1 MKSIKDLR
9 TDYQKSELNVNDL
22 TEEPITLFQEWL
34 NQAITYSND
43 ANAFVL
49 STVNS
54 NGVPSSRVLLLR
66 DATEKG
72 FSFFTNYSSRK
83 SQEIE
88 VNPNVC
94 MNFFWPE
101 MERQVRINGSIS
113 RLSEQESD
121 DYFNSRPY
129 ESRIGAW
136 CSPQSQVIESREVL
150 ENKIQELKKKYP
162 NEVPRPDNWGGYT
175 IVPNEIEFWQGR
187 ASRLHDRFLYTYDE
201 KLKWKIE
208 RLAP

>member
-22 TEEPITLFQEWL
+22 TEEPIILFQQWL
-34 NQAITYSND
+34 TQAITYSND

-113 RLSEQESD
+113 RLSEQKSD

-136 CSPQSQVIESREVL
+136 CLPQSQVIESREVL

-162 NEVPRPDNWGGYT
+162 NEVPRPENWGGYT

-187 ASRLHDRFLYTYDE
+187 ASRLHDRFLYNKEGENWT
-201 KLKWKIE
+201 IN

>member
-9 TDYQKSELNVNDL
+9 TDYQKSELNVKDL
-22 TEEPITLFQEWL
+22 TEEPITLFQQWL
-34 NQAITYSND
+34 SQAITYSND

-54 NGVPSSRVLLLR
+54 NTVPSSRVLLLR

-150 ENKIQELKKKYP
+150 ENKIQELKKKFP
-162 NEVPRPDNWGGYT
+162 NEVPRPENWGGYT

-187 ASRLHDRFLYTYDE
+187 VSRLHDRFLYKKEGENWT
-201 KLKWKIE
+201 IN

>member
-1 MKSIKDLR
+1 MKSIRDLR
-9 TDYQKSELNVNDL
+9 TDYQKSELNVKDL
-22 TEEPITLFQEWL
+22 TEEPITLFQQWL
-34 NQAITYSND
+34 SQAIAYSND

-66 DATEKG
+66 DATKKG

-101 MERQVRINGSIS
+101 MERQVRINGSII

-121 DYFNSRPY
+121 DYFSSRPY

-162 NEVPRPDNWGGYT
+162 NEVPRPENWGGYT

-187 ASRLHDRFLYTYDE
+187 ASRLHDRFLYNKEGENWT
-201 KLKWKIE
+201 IN

>member
-9 TDYQKSELNVNDL
+9 TDYLKSELNVEDL
-22 TEEPITLFQEWL
+22 AEEPVTLFKKWL
-34 NQAITYSND
+34 SQAISYSND

-54 NGVPSSRVLLLR
+54 YGLPSSRVLLLR
-66 DATEKG
+66 DVTQKG

-101 MERQVRINGSIS
+101 MERQVRINGSIN
-113 RLSEQESD
+113 RLSEKESD

-136 CSPQSQVIESREVL
+136 SSPQSQVIKSREVL
-150 ENKIQELKKKYP
+150 EKKIKELKKKYP
-162 NEVPRPDNWGGYT
+162 NEVPRPENWGGYS
-175 IVPNEIEFWQGR
+175 IIPNEIEFWQGR
-187 ASRLHDRFLYTYDE
+187 ASRLHDRFLYKKE
-201 KLKWKIE
+201 GKSWMIN

>member
-9 TDYQKSELNVNDL
+9 TDYQKSELNVKDL
-22 TEEPITLFQEWL
+22 TVEPITLFQQWL
-34 NQAITYSND
+34 SQAITYSND

-54 NGVPSSRVLLLR
+54 NSVPSSRVLLLR

-101 MERQVRINGSIS
+101 MERQVRINGSII

-121 DYFNSRPY
+121 DYFSSRPY

-162 NEVPRPDNWGGYT
+162 NEVPRPENWGGYT

-187 ASRLHDRFLYTYDE
+187 ASRLHDRFLYNKEGENWT
-201 KLKWKIE
+201 IN

>member
-9 TDYQKSELNVNDL
+9 TDYKKSKLNVKDL
-22 TEEPITLFQEWL
+22 TEEPITLFQQWL
-34 NQAITYSND
+34 SQAITYSND

-113 RLSEQESD
+113 RLSEQKSD

-162 NEVPRPDNWGGYT
+162 NEVPRPENWGGYT

-187 ASRLHDRFLYTYDE
+187 ASRLHDRFLYNKEGENWT
-201 KLKWKIE
+201 IN

>member
-9 TDYQKSELNVNDL
+9 TDYQKSELNVKDL
-22 TEEPITLFQEWL
+22 TEEPITLFQQWIS
-34 NQAITYSND
+34 QAIAYSND

-66 DATEKG
+66 DATKKG

-101 MERQVRINGSIS
+101 MERQVRINGSII

-121 DYFNSRPY
+121 DYFSSRPY

-136 CSPQSQVIESREVL
+136 CSPQSQVIESRQVL

-162 NEVPRPDNWGGYT
+162 NEVPRPKNWGGFT
-175 IVPNEIEFWQGR
+175 ILPNEIEFWQGR
-187 ASRLHDRFLYTYDE
+187 ASRLHDRFLYSKEGENWT
-201 KLKWKIE
+201 IN

>member
-9 TDYQKSELNVNDL
+9 TDYQKSELNVKDL
-22 TEEPITLFQEWL
+22 TEEPITLFQQWL
-34 NQAITYSND
+34 SQAINYSND

-136 CSPQSQVIESREVL
+136 CSPQSQVIESREVF

-162 NEVPRPDNWGGYT
+162 NEVPRPENWGGYT

-187 ASRLHDRFLYTYDE
+187 ASRLHDRFLYSKEGENWT
-201 KLKWKIE
+201 IN

>member
-9 TDYQKSELNVNDL
+9 TDYQKSELNVKDL
-22 TEEPITLFQEWL
+22 TEEPITLFQQWL
-34 NQAITYSND
+34 SQAINYSND

-150 ENKIQELKKKYP
+150 EIKIQELKKKYP
-162 NEVPRPDNWGGYT
+162 NEVPRPENWGGYT

-187 ASRLHDRFLYTYDE
+187 ASRLHDRFLYNKEGEHWT
-201 KLKWKIE
+201 IN

>member
-9 TDYQKSELNVNDL
+9 TDYLKSELNVEDL
-22 TEEPITLFQEWL
+22 AEEPVTLFKKWL
-34 NQAITYSND
+34 SQAISYSND

-54 NGVPSSRVLLLR
+54 YGFPSSRVLLLR
-66 DATEKG
+66 DVTQKG

-101 MERQVRINGSIS
+101 MERQVRINGSIN
-113 RLSEQESD
+113 RLSEKESD

-136 CSPQSQVIESREVL
+136 SSPQSQVIKSREVL
-150 ENKIQELKKKYP
+150 EKKIKELKKKYP
-162 NEVPRPDNWGGYT
+162 YDVPRPENWGGYF
-175 IVPNEIEFWQGR
+175 IIPNEIEFWQGR
-187 ASRLHDRFLYTYDE
+187 ASRLHDRFLYKKE
-201 KLKWKIE
+201 GESWMIN

>member
-9 TDYQKSELNVNDL
+9 TDYQKSELNVKDL
-22 TEEPITLFQEWL
+22 TEEPITLFQQWL
-34 NQAITYSND
+34 SQAINYSND

-129 ESRIGAW
+129 ESRIGAC

-162 NEVPRPDNWGGYT
+162 NEVPRPENWGGYT

-187 ASRLHDRFLYTYDE
+187 ASRLHDRFLYNKEGENWT
-201 KLKWKIE
+201 IN

>member
-1 MKSIKDLR
+1 MKTIKNLR
-9 TDYQKSELNVNDL
+9 TDYHKSKLDVNDL
-22 TEEPITLFQEWL
+22 TESPISLFQLWL
-34 NQAITYSND
+34 SKAIAYSND

-54 NGVPSSRVLLLR
+54 NSVPSSRVLLLR

-113 RLSEQESD
+113 RLSEQKSD

-162 NEVPRPDNWGGYT
+162 NEVPRPENWGGYT

-187 ASRLHDRFLYTYDE
+187 ASRLHDRFLYNKEGENWT
-201 KLKWKIE
+201 IN

>member
-9 TDYQKSELNVNDL
+9 TDYQKSELNVKDL
-22 TEEPITLFQEWL
+22 TEEPITLFQQWL
-34 NQAITYSND
+34 SQAITYSND

-54 NGVPSSRVLLLR
+54 NAVPSSRVLLLR

-162 NEVPRPDNWGGYT
+162 NEVPRPENWGGYT

-187 ASRLHDRFLYTYDE
+187 ASRLHDRFLYKKEGENWT
-201 KLKWKIE
+201 IN

>member
-1 MKSIKDLR
+1 MKTIKNLR
-9 TDYQKSELNVNDL
+9 TDYHKSKLDVNDL
-22 TEEPITLFQEWL
+22 TESPISLFQLWL
-34 NQAITYSND
+34 SKAIANSND

-54 NGVPSSRVLLLR
+54 NSVPSSRVLLLR
-66 DATEKG
+66 DVSEKG
-72 FSFFTNYSSRK
+72 FSFFTNYNSRK
-83 SQEIE
+83 SKEIE

-113 RLSEQESD
+113 RLSEQKSD

-162 NEVPRPDNWGGYT
+162 NEVPRPENWGGYT

-187 ASRLHDRFLYTYDE
+187 ASRLHDRFLYNKEGENWT
-201 KLKWKIE
+201 IN

>member
-9 TDYQKSELNVNDL
+9 TDYLKSELNVEDL
-22 TEEPITLFQEWL
+22 AEEPITLFKKWL
-34 NQAITYSND
+34 SQAISHSND

-54 NGVPSSRVLLLR
+54 YGVPSSRVLLLR
-66 DATEKG
+66 DITQKG
-72 FSFFTNYSSRK
+72 FTFFTNYSSRK

-94 MNFFWPE
+94 MNFFWPG
-101 MERQVRINGSIS
+101 MERQVRINGSIN

-136 CSPQSQVIESREVL
+136 CSPQSQVIKSREVL
-150 ENKIQELKKKYP
+150 EKKIKELKKQYP
-162 NEVPRPDNWGGYT
+162 NEVPRPENWGGYF
-175 IVPNEIEFWQGR
+175 IIPNEIEFWQGR
-187 ASRLHDRFLYTYDE
+187 ASRLHDRFLYKKE
-201 KLKWKIE
+201 GESWIIN

>member
-9 TDYQKSELNVNDL
+9 TDYKKSKLNVKDL
-22 TEEPITLFQEWL
+22 TEEPIILFQQWL
-34 NQAITYSND
+34 SQAITYSND

-83 SQEIE
+83 SKEIE

-101 MERQVRINGSIS
+101 LERQVRINGSIS

-129 ESRIGAW
+129 ESRIGAC

-162 NEVPRPDNWGGYT
+162 NEVPRPENWGGYT

-187 ASRLHDRFLYTYDE
+187 ASRLHDRFLYNKEGENWT
-201 KLKWKIE
+201 IN

>member
-9 TDYQKSELNVNDL
+9 TDYQKSELNVKDL
-22 TEEPITLFQEWL
+22 TEEPITLFQQWL
-34 NQAITYSND
+34 SQAITYSND

-136 CSPQSQVIESREVL
+136 CSPQSQVIGSREVL
-150 ENKIQELKKKYP
+150 EIKIQELKKKYP
-162 NEVPRPDNWGGYT
+162 NEVPRPENWGGYT

-187 ASRLHDRFLYTYDE
+187 ASRLHDRFLYNKEGENWT
-201 KLKWKIE
+201 IN

>member
-1 MKSIKDLR
+1 MKSIKNLR
-9 TDYQKSELNVNDL
+9 TDYLKNELNVEDL
-22 TEEPITLFQEWL
+22 DEEPVTLFKKWL
-34 NQAITYSND
+34 LQAISYSND

-54 NGVPSSRVLLLR
+54 YGLPSSRVLLLR
-66 DATEKG
+66 DVTEKG

-101 MERQVRINGSIS
+101 MERQVRINGSII
-113 RLSEQESD
+113 RLSEKESD

-129 ESRIGAW
+129 ESKIGAW
-136 CSPQSQVIESREVL
+136 SSPQSQVIKSREVL
-150 ENKIQELKKKYP
+150 EKKIKELKKKYP
-162 NEVPRPDNWGGYT
+162 NKVPRPENWGGYF
-175 IVPNEIEFWQGR
+175 IIPNEIEFWQGR
-187 ASRLHDRFLYTYDE
+187 ASRLHDRFLYKKE
-201 KLKWKIE
+201 GKSWMIS

>member
-9 TDYQKSELNVNDL
+9 TDYQKSELNVKDL
-22 TEEPITLFQEWL
+22 TEEPITLFQQWL
-34 NQAITYSND
+34 SQAITYSND

-162 NEVPRPDNWGGYT
+162 NEVPRPENWGGYT

-187 ASRLHDRFLYTYDE
+187 ASRLHDRFLYKKEGENWT
-201 KLKWKIE
+201 IN

>member
-22 TEEPITLFQEWL
+22 TEEPITLFQQWL
-34 NQAITYSND
+34 SQAITYSND

-150 ENKIQELKKKYP
+150 LNKIQELKKKYP
-162 NEVPRPDNWGGYT
+162 NEVPRPENWGGYT

-187 ASRLHDRFLYTYDE
+187 ASRLHDRFLYNKEGENWT
-201 KLKWKIE
+201 IN

>member
-9 TDYQKSELNVNDL
+9 TDYQKSELNVKDL
-22 TEEPITLFQEWL
+22 TEEPITLFQQWL
-34 NQAITYSND
+34 SEAITYSND

-49 STVNS
+49 STVNR

-66 DATEKG
+66 GATEKG

-101 MERQVRINGSIS
+101 MERQVRINGSIR

-162 NEVPRPDNWGGYT
+162 NDVPRPENWGGYT

-187 ASRLHDRFLYTYDE
+187 ASRLHDRFLYNKEGENWT
-201 KLKWKIE
+201 IN

>member
-22 TEEPITLFQEWL
+22 TEEPIILFQQWL
-34 NQAITYSND
+34 TQAITYSND

-66 DATEKG
+66 DATKKG

-136 CSPQSQVIESREVL
+136 CSPQSQVIESREVF

-162 NEVPRPDNWGGYT
+162 NEVPRPENWGGYT

-187 ASRLHDRFLYTYDE
+187 ASRLHDRFLYSKEGENWT
-201 KLKWKIE
+201 IN

>member
-9 TDYQKSELNVNDL
+9 TEYLKSELNVEDL
-22 TEEPITLFQEWL
+22 AEEPVTLFKKWL
-34 NQAITYSND
+34 SQAISYSND

-54 NGVPSSRVLLLR
+54 YGLPSSRVLLLR
-66 DATEKG
+66 DVTQKG

-101 MERQVRINGSIS
+101 MERQVRINGSIN
-113 RLSEQESD
+113 RLSEKESD

-136 CSPQSQVIESREVL
+136 SSPQSQVIKSREVL
-150 ENKIQELKKKYP
+150 EKKIKELKKKYP
-162 NEVPRPDNWGGYT
+162 YEVPRPENWGGYF
-175 IVPNEIEFWQGR
+175 IIPNEIEFWQGR
-187 ASRLHDRFLYTYDE
+187 ASRLHDRFLYKKE
-201 KLKWKIE
+201 GKSWMIN

>member
-9 TDYQKSELNVNDL
+9 TDYQKSELNVKDL
-22 TEEPITLFQEWL
+22 TEEPVTLFQQWL
-34 NQAITYSND
+34 SQAITYSND

-162 NEVPRPDNWGGYT
+162 NEVPRPENWGGYT

-187 ASRLHDRFLYTYDE
+187 ASRLHDRFLYKKEGENWT
-201 KLKWKIE
+201 IN

>member
-9 TDYQKSELNVNDL
+9 TDYQKSKLNIKDL
-22 TEEPITLFQEWL
+22 TEEPITLFQQWIS
-34 NQAITYSND
+34 QAITYSND

-88 VNPNVC
+88 VNPSVC
-94 MNFFWPE
+94 MNFFWPD

-162 NEVPRPDNWGGYT
+162 NEVPRPENWGGYT

-187 ASRLHDRFLYTYDE
+187 ASRLHDRFLYNKEGENWT
-201 KLKWKIE
+201 IN

>member
-9 TDYQKSELNVNDL
+9 TDYQKSKLNVKDL
-22 TEEPITLFQEWL
+22 TEEPIILFQQWL
-34 NQAITYSND
+34 SQAITYSND

-66 DATEKG
+66 DATKKG

-136 CSPQSQVIESREVL
+136 CSPQSQVIESREVF

-162 NEVPRPDNWGGYT
+162 NEVPRPENWGGYT

-187 ASRLHDRFLYTYDE
+187 ASRLHDRFLYSKEGENWT
-201 KLKWKIE
+201 IN

>member
-1 MKSIKDLR
+1 MKSIKSLR
-9 TDYQKSELNVNDL
+9 TEYQKSELNVNDL
-22 TEEPITLFQEWL
+22 TKKPITLFEQWL
-34 NQAITYSND
+34 SEAIIYSND

-54 NGVPSSRVLLLR
+54 NGIPSSRVLLLR
-66 DATEKG
+66 DITEKG

-88 VNPNVC
+88 LNPNVC
-94 MNFFWPE
+94 MNFFWPD

-113 RLSEQESD
+113 RLSAKESD

-129 ESRIGAW
+129 ESRIGAC
-136 CSPQSQVIESREVL
+136 CSPQSQIIDSREVL
-150 ENKIQELKKKYP
+150 VKKIQDLKIKYP
-162 NEVPRPDNWGGYT
+162 KKVPRPENWGGYN
-175 IVPNEIEFWQGR
+175 ILPNEIEFWQGR
-187 ASRLHDRFLYTYDE
+187 ASRLHDRFLYS
-201 KLKWKIE
+201 KKGKNWIIN

>member
-9 TDYQKSELNVNDL
+9 TDYIKSELNVEDL
-22 TEEPITLFQEWL
+22 AEEPVTLFKKWL
-34 NQAITYSND
+34 SQAISYSND

-54 NGVPSSRVLLLR
+54 YGFPSSRVLLLR
-66 DATEKG
+66 DVTQKG

-101 MERQVRINGSIS
+101 MERQVRINGSIN
-113 RLSEQESD
+113 RLSEKESD

-136 CSPQSQVIESREVL
+136 SSPQSQVIKSREVL
-150 ENKIQELKKKYP
+150 EKKIKELKKKYP
-162 NEVPRPDNWGGYT
+162 NEVPRPENWGGYL
-175 IVPNEIEFWQGR
+175 IIPNEIEFWQGR
-187 ASRLHDRFLYTYDE
+187 ASRLHDRFLYKKE
-201 KLKWKIE
+201 VESWMIN